1 MIVPQSGRDK
11 LVKILS
17 SCRHGLLPACC
28 KPAYKLKMDPMS
40 ETTPE
45 PIPPNW
51 PVIATILGVLFV
63 AGGLIY
69 GLSQDVGLLVV
80 GILGVG
86 VCLAVGWWLG
96 AETTTAHLETQRLAE
111 AAQTG
116 GMRTV
121 GMGRL
126 DDTRDAIRFARAA
139 IEASP
144 DPVLIIDQNGRLV
157 GTNQA
162 SRDRYSIDPGQSRF
176 SAVIR
181 RPNLVEAV
189 DEVFATGESRTLS
202 VESRVPV
209 DRYERVSIAAFSVD
223 SSRFVLMSVQDET
236 EARMSER
243 MRADFL
249 ANASHELRTPLA
261 GIIGFIETLRG
272 PAREDEAARDR
283 FLEIM
288 HLQADRMS
296 RLISDLLSLSRIELN
311 EHVAP
316 TARSDFTAAVQ
327 EIVESLPP
335 DKQSRIRFA
344 PDGDPLWVIGDWDE
358 IQQIAA
364 NLIDNALKY
373 GGADSPV
380 KIKLNGWLDRET
392 ALRLAMRDWE
402 GASRLPLTSPELERD
417 RLYCTLR
424 VEDAGPG
431 IARQHLPRLSE
442 RFYRVEETATG
453 KSGTGLGLAIVK
465 HIVNRHR
472 GGLVVESEQGRGTAF
487 AVYLPQPF
495 ELEPARSEPS
505 LTPA

>member
-1 MIVPQSGRDK
+1 
-11 LVKILS
+11 
-17 SCRHGLLPACC
+17 
-28 KPAYKLKMDPMS
+28 MS
-40 ETTPE
+40 ETTPNSSA
-45 PIPPNW
+45 PNW
-51 PVIATILGVLFV
+51 PAIAAVLGVLFV
-63 AGGLIY
+63 TCALVY
-69 GLSQDVGLLVV
+69 GLTQNATLTVAGAIGAGMSLL
-80 GILGVG
+80 I
-86 VCLAVGWWLG
+86 GWWLG
-96 AETTTAHLETQRLAE
+96 ADATNSLVASQNPVGQHMSRKSPVEEGEQGRDE
-111 AAQTG
+111 AASL
-116 GMRTV
+116 V
-121 GMGRL
+121 
-126 DDTRDAIRFARAA
+126 RDAVRFARAA
-139 IEASP
+139 IEATP
-144 DPVLIIDQNGRLV
+144 NPVLIVDSAGRLV

-162 SRDRYSIDPGQSRF
+162 ARDRFSMDAGQVRF

-181 RPNLVEAV
+181 RPNLVDAV
-189 DEVFATGESRTLS
+189 SDVFKTGATRTLS
-202 VESRVPV
+202 IESRVPV
-209 DRYERVSIAAFSVD
+209 DRYERVSIAAFEAD
-223 SSRFVLMSVQDET
+223 EERFVLLSIQDET

-272 PAREDEAARDR
+272 PARDDAVARDR

-316 TARSDFTAAVQ
+316 TARSDFAAAVQ

-335 DKQSRIRFA
+335 DKQQRIQFKA
-344 PDGDPLWVIGDWDE
+344 GDDPLWVIGDWDE

-373 GGADSPV
+373 GGPQSDVRIILSA
-380 KIKLNGWLDRET
+380 WLDRES
-392 ALRLAMRDWE
+392 ALKSAMREWE
-402 GASRLPLTSPELERD
+402 GASRLPLTSPEVDRD

-487 AVYLPQPF
+487 SVYLPQPL
-495 ELEPARSEPS
+495 ELGPVRTMAETQAG
-505 LTPA
+505 

>member
-1 MIVPQSGRDK
+1 MPESSPGRN
-11 LVKILS
+11 
-17 SCRHGLLPACC
+17 A
-28 KPAYKLKMDPMS
+28 
-40 ETTPE
+40 T
-45 PIPPNW
+45 NW

-63 AGGLIY
+63 ACGLIY
-69 GLSQDVGLLVV
+69 GLSQNAMLTLLG
-80 GILGVG
+80 GIGVSLS
-86 VCLAVGWWLG
+86 VAIGWWLG
-96 AETTTAHLETQRLAE
+96 ADTTRTALEGKSLVGQGAVTATNSLDTASE
-111 AAQTG
+111 AAVTT
-116 GMRTV
+116 MV
-121 GMGRL
+121 G
-126 DDTRDAIRFARAA
+126 DAMRFAQAA
-139 IEASP
+139 IEATP
-144 DPVLIIDQNGRLV
+144 NPVLIVDSAGRLV
-157 GTNQA
+157 GTNQPA
-162 SRDRYSIDPGQSRF
+162 RDRFSIDAGHVRF

-181 RPNLVEAV
+181 RPNLVDAV
-189 DEVFATGESRTLS
+189 SEVFKTGVTRTLS
-202 VESRVPV
+202 IESRVPV
-209 DRYERVSIAAFSVD
+209 DRYERVSVAAFEAD
-223 SSRFVLMSVQDET
+223 QERFVLLSVQDET

-261 GIIGFIETLRG
+261 GIVGFIETLRG
-272 PAREDEAARDR
+272 PAREDAVARDR

-316 TARSDFTAAVQ
+316 TARSDFAAAVQ

-335 DKQSRIRFA
+335 DKQKRIQFKA
-344 PDGDPLWVIGDWDE
+344 GDDPLWVIGDWDE

-373 GGADSPV
+373 GGAQSDVRIVLSA
-380 KIKLNGWLDRET
+380 WLDRES
-392 ALRLAMRDWE
+392 ALKAAMREWD
-402 GASRLPLTSPELERD
+402 GASRLPLTSPEVDRD

-487 AVYLPQPF
+487 SVYLPQPL
-495 ELEPARSEPS
+495 ELGPVRTMAEVEAG
-505 LTPA
+505 

>member
-1 MIVPQSGRDK
+1 
-11 LVKILS
+11 
-17 SCRHGLLPACC
+17 
-28 KPAYKLKMDPMS
+28 MS
-40 ETTPE
+40 ETTPNSSA
-45 PIPPNW
+45 PNW
-51 PVIATILGVLFV
+51 PAIAAVLGVLFV
-63 AGGLIY
+63 TCALVY
-69 GLSQDVGLLVV
+69 GLTQNATLTVAGAIGAGMSLL
-80 GILGVG
+80 I
-86 VCLAVGWWLG
+86 GWWLG
-96 AETTTAHLETQRLAE
+96 ADATNSLVASQNPMGQHMSRKSAVEEGEQGRDE
-111 AAQTG
+111 AASL
-116 GMRTV
+116 V
-121 GMGRL
+121 
-126 DDTRDAIRFARAA
+126 RDAVRFARAA
-139 IEASP
+139 IEATP
-144 DPVLIIDQNGRLV
+144 NPVLIVDSAGRLV

-162 SRDRYSIDPGQSRF
+162 ARDRFSMDAGQVRF

-181 RPNLVEAV
+181 RPNLVDAV
-189 DEVFATGESRTLS
+189 SDVFKTGATRTLS
-202 VESRVPV
+202 IESRVPV
-209 DRYERVSIAAFSVD
+209 DRYERVSIAAFEAD
-223 SSRFVLMSVQDET
+223 EERFVLLSIQDET

-272 PAREDEAARDR
+272 PARDDAVARDR

-316 TARSDFTAAVQ
+316 TARSDFAAAVQ

-335 DKQSRIRFA
+335 DKQQRIQFKA
-344 PDGDPLWVIGDWDE
+344 GDDPLWVIGDWDE

-373 GGADSPV
+373 GGPQSDVRIILSA
-380 KIKLNGWLDRET
+380 WLDRES
-392 ALRLAMRDWE
+392 ALKSAMREWE
-402 GASRLPLTSPELERD
+402 GASRLPLTSPEVDRD

-487 AVYLPQPF
+487 SVYLPQPL
-495 ELEPARSEPS
+495 ELGPVRTMAETQAG
-505 LTPA
+505 

>member
-1 MIVPQSGRDK
+1 MPE
-11 LVKILS
+11 S
-17 SCRHGLLPACC
+17 SIEPA
-28 KPAYKLKMDPMS
+28 A
-40 ETTPE
+40 
-45 PIPPNW
+45 PNW
-51 PVIATILGVLFV
+51 PAIATILGVLFV
-63 AGGLIY
+63 VCGLIY
-69 GLSQDVGLLVV
+69 GLTQNVTVTAAGAVGAGMSLL
-80 GILGVG
+80 I
-86 VCLAVGWWLG
+86 GWWLG
-96 AETTTAHLETQRLAE
+96 ADATNSGLEAHGLTGQDASLGSSQEE
-111 AAQTG
+111 AGQEK
-116 GMRTV
+116 
-121 GMGRL
+121 
-126 DDTRDAIRFARAA
+126 DDASLVRDAVRFARAA
-139 IEASP
+139 IEATP
-144 DPVLIIDQNGRLV
+144 NPVLIVDSAGRLV

-162 SRDRYSIDPGQSRF
+162 SRDRFSIDAGQIRF

-181 RPNLVEAV
+181 RPNLVDAV
-189 DEVFATGESRTLS
+189 SDVFKTGVTRTLS
-202 VESRVPV
+202 IESRVPV
-209 DRYERVSIAAFSVD
+209 DRYERVSIAAFEAD
-223 SSRFVLMSVQDET
+223 QERFVLLSIQDET

-272 PAREDEAARDR
+272 PAREDAIARDR

-288 HLQADRMS
+288 YLQADRMS

-316 TARSDFTAAVQ
+316 TARSDFAAAVQ
-327 EIVESLPP
+327 EIVDSLPP
-335 DKQSRIRFA
+335 DKQRRIQFKSG
-344 PDGDPLWVIGDWDE
+344 DDPLWVIGDWDE

-373 GGADSPV
+373 GGPQSDVRIVLSA
-380 KIKLNGWLDRET
+380 WLDRET
-392 ALRLAMRDWE
+392 ALKAAMREWE
-402 GASRLPLTSPELERD
+402 GASRLPLTSPEVDRD

-424 VEDAGPG
+424 VEDSGPG

-487 AVYLPQPF
+487 SVYLPQPL
-495 ELEPARSEPS
+495 ELGPVRTMAETQAS
-505 LTPA
+505 

>member
-1 MIVPQSGRDK
+1 MPESPVQ
-11 LVKILS
+11 
-17 SCRHGLLPACC
+17 PA
-28 KPAYKLKMDPMS
+28 A
-40 ETTPE
+40 
-45 PIPPNW
+45 PNW

-63 AGGLIY
+63 ASGLIY
-69 GLSQDVGLLVV
+69 GLTQSMTIALAGVA
-80 GILGVG
+80 GVG
-86 VCLAVGWWLG
+86 VTLWLGWWLG
-96 AETTTAHLETQRLAE
+96 AEVTKGAVEAQVRSVPTGSLLPAG
-111 AAQTG
+111 AAQTQAS
-116 GMRTV
+116 M
-121 GMGRL
+121 
-126 DDTRDAIRFARAA
+126 DQAIVREAVRFARAA
-139 IEASP
+139 IEATP
-144 DPVLIIDQNGRLV
+144 NPVLIVDSAGRLV

-162 SRDRYSIDPGQSRF
+162 SRDRFSIDAGQVRF

-181 RPNLVEAV
+181 RPSLVDAV
-189 DEVFATGESRTLS
+189 DDVFKTGVTRTLS
-202 VESRVPV
+202 IESRVPV
-209 DRYERVSIAAFSVD
+209 DRYERVSIAAFEAD
-223 SSRFVLMSVQDET
+223 QERFALLSIQDET

-272 PAREDEAARDR
+272 PARDDAAARDR

-316 TARSDFTAAVQ
+316 TARSDFAAAVQ
-327 EIVESLPP
+327 EIVEGLPP
-335 DKQSRIRFA
+335 DKQKRIQFKVG
-344 PDGDPLWVIGDWDE
+344 DDPLWVIGDWDE

-373 GGADSPV
+373 GGADSDV
-380 KIKLNGWLDRET
+380 RILLSAWLDREA
-392 ALRLAMRDWE
+392 ALKAAMREWD
-402 GASRLPLTSPELERD
+402 GASRLPLTSPEVDRD

-424 VEDAGPG
+424 VEDSGPG
-431 IARQHLPRLSE
+431 IARQYLPRLSE
-442 RFYRVEETATG
+442 RFYRVEETSIG

-487 AVYLPQPF
+487 SVYLPQPL
-495 ELEPARSEPS
+495 ELGPVRTNADIPTS
-505 LTPA
+505 

>member
-1 MIVPQSGRDK
+1 MPVRLPERD
-11 LVKILS
+11 
-17 SCRHGLLPACC
+17 A
-28 KPAYKLKMDPMS
+28 
-40 ETTPE
+40 
-45 PIPPNW
+45 PNW
-51 PVIATILGVLFV
+51 PAVATILGVLLITCG
-63 AGGLIY
+63 AIY
-69 GLSQDVGLLVV
+69 GLSQNVMLMLLGGLGASLA
-80 GILGVG
+80 I
-86 VCLAVGWWLG
+86 AVGWWLG
-96 AETTTAHLETQRLAE
+96 AEAAKGPPEVQSPEKQGTDPAAVGASAGSEGTGATMAE
-111 AAQTG
+111 GA
-116 GMRTV
+116 V
-121 GMGRL
+121 
-126 DDTRDAIRFARAA
+126 RFARAA
-139 IEASP
+139 IEATP
-144 DPVLIIDQNGRLV
+144 NPVLIVDAAGRLV

-162 SRDRYSIDPGQSRF
+162 ARDRFSIDAAQVRF

-181 RPNLVEAV
+181 RPNLVDAV
-189 DEVFATGESRTLS
+189 SEVFKTGVTRTLS
-202 VESRVPV
+202 IESRVPV
-209 DRYERVSIAAFSVD
+209 DRYERVSIAAFEAD
-223 SSRFVLMSVQDET
+223 QDRFVLLSIQDET

-261 GIIGFIETLRG
+261 GIVGFIETLRG
-272 PAREDEAARDR
+272 PAREDAVARDR

-316 TARSDFTAAVQ
+316 TARSDFAAAVQ

-335 DKQSRIRFA
+335 DKQKRIQFKV
-344 PDGDPLWVIGDWDE
+344 GDDPFWVIGDWDE

-373 GGADSPV
+373 GGAQSEV
-380 KIKLNGWLDRET
+380 RIILSAWLDREA
-392 ALRLAMRDWE
+392 ALRSGMREWD
-402 GASRLPLTSPELERD
+402 GASRLPLTSPEVDRE

-424 VEDAGPG
+424 VEDSGPG

-487 AVYLPQPF
+487 SVYLPQPL
-495 ELEPARSEPS
+495 ELGPVRTIAEVQAG
-505 LTPA
+505 

>member
-1 MIVPQSGRDK
+1 MPE
-11 LVKILS
+11 S
-17 SCRHGLLPACC
+17 SI
-28 KPAYKLKMDPMS
+28 
-40 ETTPE
+40 E
-45 PIPPNW
+45 PTAPNW
-51 PVIATILGVLFV
+51 PAIATILGVLFV
-63 AGGLIY
+63 ACGLIY
-69 GLSQDVGLLVV
+69 GLTQNVMQTLSGAIGVSLSLL
-80 GILGVG
+80 I
-86 VCLAVGWWLG
+86 GWWLG
-96 AETTTAHLETQRLAE
+96 MESTKNAAEEQSLVSK
-111 AAQTG
+111 G
-116 GMRTV
+116 GMSTSAPSDVAPDAAGVTTV
-121 GMGRL
+121 RE
-126 DDTRDAIRFARAA
+126 AVRFARAA
-139 IEASP
+139 IEATP
-144 DPVLIIDQNGRLV
+144 NPVLIVDSAGRLV

-162 SRDRYSIDPGQSRF
+162 SRDRFSIDLGQVRF

-181 RPNLVEAV
+181 RPNLVDAV
-189 DEVFATGESRTLS
+189 SDVFKTGVTRTLS
-202 VESRVPV
+202 IESRVPV
-209 DRYERVSIAAFSVD
+209 DRYERVSIAAFEAD
-223 SSRFVLMSVQDET
+223 QERFVLLSIQDET

-272 PAREDEAARDR
+272 PARDDAVARDR

-316 TARSDFTAAVQ
+316 TARSDFAAAVQ

-335 DKQSRIRFA
+335 DKQKRIQFKA
-344 PDGDPLWVIGDWDE
+344 GDDPLWVIGDWDE

-373 GGADSPV
+373 GGAQSDVRIVLSA
-380 KIKLNGWLDRET
+380 WLDRES
-392 ALRLAMRDWE
+392 ALKSAMREWE
-402 GASRLPLTSPELERD
+402 GASRLPLTSPEVDRD

-424 VEDAGPG
+424 VEDSGPG

-487 AVYLPQPF
+487 SVYLPQPL
-495 ELEPARSEPS
+495 ELGPVRTMQAVQ
-505 LTPA
+505 AN

>member
-1 MIVPQSGRDK
+1 MSVS
-11 LVKILS
+11 
-17 SCRHGLLPACC
+17 LPERNA
-28 KPAYKLKMDPMS
+28 
-40 ETTPE
+40 
-45 PIPPNW
+45 PNW
-51 PVIATILGVLFV
+51 PAVATILGVLFV
-63 AGGLIY
+63 TCGAIY
-69 GLSQDVGLLVV
+69 GFSQNVMLTLTGA
-80 GILGVG
+80 LGVG
-86 VCLAVGWWLG
+86 LAIAIGWWLG
-96 AETTTAHLETQRLAE
+96 AKAAKGPPEVQSPEKQGTDAAVTSPNAGREGPGATLALG
-111 AAQTG
+111 A
-116 GMRTV
+116 V
-121 GMGRL
+121 
-126 DDTRDAIRFARAA
+126 RFARAA
-139 IEASP
+139 IEATP
-144 DPVLIIDQNGRLV
+144 NPVLIVDAAGRLV

-162 SRDRYSIDPGQSRF
+162 ARDRFSIDAVQVRF

-181 RPNLVEAV
+181 RPNLVDAV
-189 DEVFATGESRTLS
+189 SDVFKTGVTRTLS
-202 VESRVPV
+202 IESRVPV
-209 DRYERVSIAAFSVD
+209 DRYERVSIAAFEAD
-223 SSRFVLMSVQDET
+223 QERFVLLSIQDET

-272 PAREDEAARDR
+272 PAREDAVARDR

-316 TARSDFTAAVQ
+316 TARSDFAAAVQ

-335 DKQSRIRFA
+335 DKQKRIKFKA
-344 PDGDPLWVIGDWDE
+344 SDDPLWVIGDWDE

-373 GGADSPV
+373 GGAQSEV
-380 KIKLNGWLDRET
+380 RIILSAWLDRES
-392 ALRLAMRDWE
+392 ALRSGMREWD
-402 GASRLPLTSPELERD
+402 GASRLPLTSPEVDRE

-424 VEDAGPG
+424 VEDSGPG

-442 RFYRVEETATG
+442 RFYRVEETTTG

-487 AVYLPQPF
+487 SVYLPQPL
-495 ELEPARSEPS
+495 ELGPVRTIAEVQAG
-505 LTPA
+505 

>member
-1 MIVPQSGRDK
+1 MPVSLPERD
-11 LVKILS
+11 
-17 SCRHGLLPACC
+17 A
-28 KPAYKLKMDPMS
+28 
-40 ETTPE
+40 
-45 PIPPNW
+45 PNW
-51 PVIATILGVLFV
+51 PAVATILGLLLVTCG
-63 AGGLIY
+63 AIY
-69 GLSQDVGLLVV
+69 GLSQNPTLMLLGGLGASLA
-80 GILGVG
+80 I
-86 VCLAVGWWLG
+86 AVGWWLG
-96 AETTTAHLETQRLAE
+96 AEAAKGPPEVQGPEKHGTDPAVAGASAGSEGTGATMAE
-111 AAQTG
+111 GA
-116 GMRTV
+116 V
-121 GMGRL
+121 
-126 DDTRDAIRFARAA
+126 RFARAA
-139 IEASP
+139 IEATP
-144 DPVLIIDQNGRLV
+144 NPVLIVDAAGRLV

-162 SRDRYSIDPGQSRF
+162 ARDRFSIDAAQVRF

-181 RPNLVEAV
+181 RPNLVDAV
-189 DEVFATGESRTLS
+189 SEVFKTGVTRTLS
-202 VESRVPV
+202 IESRVPV
-209 DRYERVSIAAFSVD
+209 DRYERVSIAAFEAD
-223 SSRFVLMSVQDET
+223 QDRFVLLSIQDET

-261 GIIGFIETLRG
+261 GIVGFIETLRG
-272 PAREDEAARDR
+272 PAREDAVARDR

-316 TARSDFTAAVQ
+316 TARSDFAAAVQ

-335 DKQSRIRFA
+335 DKQKRIQFKVG
-344 PDGDPLWVIGDWDE
+344 DDPLWVIGDWDE

-373 GGADSPV
+373 GGAQSEV
-380 KIKLNGWLDRET
+380 RIILSAWLDREA
-392 ALRLAMRDWE
+392 ALRSGMREWD
-402 GASRLPLTSPELERD
+402 GASRLPLTSPEVDRE

-424 VEDAGPG
+424 VEDSGPG

-487 AVYLPQPF
+487 SVYLPQPL
-495 ELEPARSEPS
+495 ELGPVRTIAEVQAG
-505 LTPA
+505 